1 VEPVPLPPRL
11 VRGTLI
17 VPAALASTRLD
28 ELVVRLV
35 EVDRADAER
44 LRREG
49 RVRIDGRAIVDAS
62 PRVAEGARLEVL
74 TADADPGVLP
84 EAIPLPILYATENL
98 LVVNKPAMLAMSP
111 GTKHPAGTLANAL
124 RGLGCPLSA
133 VEGEGRPG
141 IVHRLDRGTS
151 GALLVAKDDLTH
163 RALALRLAAR
173 AIHRGYV
180 ALVHGSPAWE
190 ERAVDAPIAASR
202 AGRKSRRVH
211 PEGRPARTVFRVC
224 ARYAGMAVVLA
235 HPETGRTH
243 QIRVHLAWLGHPIL
257 GDTLYAGDADRS
269 VWGALGVRR
278 PCLHASRITFDEVD
292 VSAPLPEDL
301 AAAIARAS
309 GSGGRG

>member
-1 VEPVPLPPRL
+1 
-11 VRGTLI
+11 
-17 VPAALASTRLD
+17 LD

-35 EVDRADAER
+35 DVDRAEAKR

-49 RVRIDGRAIVDAS
+49 RVRIDGRAIVDSS
-62 PRVAEGARLEVL
+62 PRVAEGARFEVL
-74 TADADPGVLP
+74 TADADPGSLP
-84 EAIPLPILYATENL
+84 EAIALPILDETEHL

-111 GTKHPAGTLANAL
+111 GTNHPAGTIANAL
-124 RGLGCPLSA
+124 RGLGRPLSA

-163 RALALRLAAR
+163 RALVAQLAAR
-173 AIHRGYV
+173 TIHRVYV
-180 ALVHGSPAWE
+180 ALVHGSPEWD

-202 AGRKSRRVH
+202 AGRKSRKVH
-211 PEGRPARTVFRVC
+211 PEGKPARTVFRVC
-224 ARYAGMAVVLA
+224 ARYDGMAVVEA
-235 HPETGRTH
+235 RPETGRTH

-257 GDTLYAGDADRS
+257 GDTLYAGNADRS
-269 VWGALGVRR
+269 LWGALGVRR
-278 PCLHASRITFDEVD
+278 PCLHASRILFEQVD

-309 GSGGRG
+309 GRGFMPGW